1 MRVLLPLALL
11 ALTGCQSVEQLRALA
26 PQQSDYEI
34 CRASMTGGPN
44 LRQAAGEEQRRR
56 NLNCA
61 PYASAIV
68 QQEQGQSA
76 TALQLLQMSQPRPAP
91 IPMPQ
96 STTCISRPSLGS
108 VYTTCN

>member
-1 MRVLLPLALL
+1 MRIAILTGLL
-11 ALTGCQSVEQLRALA
+11 ALAGCQSVEQLRALA

-44 LRQAAGEEQRRR
+44 LRQAAGEEQQRRG
-56 NLNCA
+56 LNCA
-61 PYASAIV
+61 PYATAII
-68 QQEQGQSA
+68 QQDQGNNA